1 MCLDKPLNFSAPL
14 FLSAS
19 CSSEKRGVWYFLPP
33 QPPHSV
39 SSSLRLFPCVSW
51 IHWQHPSVTPVATFP
66 SLHFI
71 LMRLG
76 PVLLCIS
83 RNLAFLRS
91 VFHRYLVTLGIKSSL
106 VTAPFQ
112 TRKSS
117 VYVSFHTSCPFS
129 LCPGIGTRQAGPFI
143 FVPSA
148 RVVLVLSL
156 VPPLPLQAL
165 AKLPC
170 LNQMP
175 LVPASLTQRCF
186 PSSAYTFHLHILV
199 SFEFVLY
206 LGSYWEKVC
215 RAHANIPGAQ

>member
-1 MCLDKPLNFSAPL
+1 MSGTFCLLSLHTQFPAPSGC
-14 FLSAS
+14 FHVCPGSTGS
-19 CSSEKRGVWYFLPP
+19 
-33 QPPHSV
+33 
-39 SSSLRLFPCVSW
+39 
-51 IHWQHPSVTPVATFP
+51 TPP
-66 SLHFI
+66 SLPWPLSPPFTSSF
-71 LMRLG
+71 MRLG

-129 LCPGIGTRQAGPFI
+129 LCPGTGTRQTGPFM

-148 RVVLVLSL
+148 HVVLVLSL

-170 LNQMP
+170 LNEMP
-175 LVPASLTQRCF
+175 LVPASLTQRYF
-186 PSSAYTFHLHILV
+186 PSSAYKFHLHILV

-206 LGSYWEKVC
+206 LGSCWEKVC
-215 RAHANIPGAQ
+215 HAHANIPGAQ